1 MKGFVLHFGSESK
14 KLRLPDLGKSAES
27 AKEKL
32 RRYGV
37 RAVFAGLFALGFL
50 IGAGCASGIDKG
62 VAERLD
68 LLFVTNI
75 SARLSM
81 SVPQI
86 FLSCFVAYFLFIFC
100 AFLMGLSAW
109 GFLGIPLL
117 SVFRGF
123 TAGLSCALIYGLYKM
138 TGVGFYILVI
148 LPGTLMFLFILVRYS
163 AGGFHLS
170 RRYMRLSL
178 FGNER
183 EPAPETH
190 VKRYFKRTL
199 FALLGCGGCA
209 AADMILWLIFANKF
223 DF

>member
-14 KLRLPDLGKSAES
+14 KLRLPDLGAGALN

-32 RRYGV
+32 RKYGV

-50 IGAGCASGIDKG
+50 VGAGCASGIDKG

-68 LLFVTNI
+68 MLFVTNI
-75 SARLSM
+75 SARLDM

-86 FLSCFVAYFLFIFC
+86 FLSCFVAYFLFIFTV
-100 AFLMGLSAW
+100 FLMGLSAW
-109 GFLGIPLL
+109 GFLGVPLL

-123 TAGLSCALIYGLYKM
+123 TAGLSCAMIYQLYRM

-148 LPGTLMFLFILVRYS
+148 LPGTLLFLYILVRYS
-163 AGGFHLS
+163 ASGFHLS

-183 EPAPETH
+183 EPEPEAH
-190 VKRYFKRTL
+190 VKRYFRKTL

-209 AADMILWLIFANKF
+209 VADMLLWVIFANKF